1 LQPTSNRS
9 TNIFLAGD
17 GNAIGNLYS
26 FAYPFADG
34 WPFFRNKPGFWTLVV
49 ESDKMPD
56 IFAKKSMASWVLIG
70 RERY

>member
-26 FAYPFADG
+26 FADG
-34 WPFFRNKPGFWTLVV
+34 WPFFRNKRGFRTLVV
-49 ESDKMPD
+49 EPDKMSNF
-56 IFAKKSMASWVLIG
+56 FAKKVMASWGLIE